1 MQLDQNTAN
10 YDVSDEH
17 QDHAQPAQSRGA
29 RTIDGRRK
37 PSREA
42 GENAAP
48 NSTQKPTNHSKPDFL
63 GEHKDTTI
71 DKPDAETKIG
81 RGQISRRACHPDFE
95 SLLLM
100 DKIEEV
106 LITLR
111 RLIRATDLHSKQLV
125 KTAGLTAPQLL
136 LLQAIREQGQ
146 VTIGAL
152 AKEISLS
159 QATVTTILDRLEKRG
174 LVYRERSSEDK
185 RKVHA
190 YLTDKG
196 ADIIRDAPTP
206 LQEHFVKQFRDLREW
221 EQSMIISSLQRV
233 ALMMDAEHIDASP
246 VLDVGDLD
254 RKDGRNLPGQ
264 EVTKPSGENGDSNA

>member
-1 MQLDQNTAN
+1 MQFDQNATN
-10 YDVSDEH
+10 YDVSKEP
-17 QDHAQPAQSRGA
+17 QDGAEPAQLRGS
-29 RTIDGRRK
+29 RTIDGRAK
-37 PSREA
+37 PPKQGQEKVS
-42 GENAAP
+42 P
-48 NSTQKPTNHSKPDFL
+48 KTTQKPTYGSKS
-63 GEHKDTTI
+63 GRESIYRNEAI
-71 DKPDAETKIG
+71 DKNGAEPKIG
-81 RGQISRRACHPDFE
+81 RGHVSRHACHPDFE

-190 YLTDKG
+190 YLTEKG

-254 RKDGRNLPGQ
+254 RKDSRNLPPQ
-264 EVTKPSGENGDSNA
+264 EDK

>member
-1 MQLDQNTAN
+1 
-10 YDVSDEH
+10 
-17 QDHAQPAQSRGA
+17 
-29 RTIDGRRK
+29 
-37 PSREA
+37 
-42 GENAAP
+42 
-48 NSTQKPTNHSKPDFL
+48 
-63 GEHKDTTI
+63 
-71 DKPDAETKIG
+71 
-81 RGQISRRACHPDFE
+81 
-95 SLLLM
+95 M

-136 LLQAIREQGQ
+136 LLQAIREKGQ

-196 ADIIRDAPTP
+196 MDFIRDAPTP
-206 LQEHFVKQFRDLREW
+206 LQEHFVRQFRDLRDW

-246 VLDVGDLD
+246 VLDIGDLD
-254 RKDGRNLPGQ
+254 RKVSRNHSYDRSEDGP
-264 EVTKPSGENGDSNA
+264 EDKSDKGEP

>member
-1 MQLDQNTAN
+1 MQFDQNATN
-10 YDVSDEH
+10 YGAKEEP
-17 QDHAQPAQSRGA
+17 QNRAEPAQLRGA
-29 RTIDGRRK
+29 RTISGRHTPHEK
-37 PSREA
+37 HPQKV
-42 GENAAP
+42 AP
-48 NSTQKPTNHSKPDFL
+48 NPTQKPTKDSKSTPEADHSNV
-63 GEHKDTTI
+63 GI
-71 DKPDAETKIG
+71 DKNRAEPKIG
-81 RGQISRRACHPDFE
+81 RGQISRRELE

-174 LVYRERSSEDK
+174 LVYRERSLEDK

-190 YLTDKG
+190 HLTDKG
-196 ADIIRDAPTP
+196 CDIIRDAPTP

-254 RKDGRNLPGQ
+254 RKDSRNF
-264 EVTKPSGENGDSNA
+264 SSHDDR